1 MSNEVSNPAS
11 SRPEW
16 LAAQVQGKSEG
27 EQKIWQSAYDKVHNE
42 NHFLKGE
49 GPSQALSRLK
59 EQGFL
64 PDMKLDDLAKVA
76 EQHRKAELGPKG
88 SLHRDYYTTHD
99 RVLSTAT
106 EKQEIAKLV
115 ESEKKNWQAHKL
127 APTTEDLNAALT
139 PQVAHRLA
147 DAGLDADSR
156 RLRDGIIQRMKDDKA
171 LSSADMEKMKS
182 CPVGSPYVATGAV
195 TSRQMDGII
204 AEQKHLRDT
213 ISRDGSFKDL
223 KEWNPEEYKRE
234 WQNVLKQTDVSSL
247 LRKHASEDP
256 HHYNWQKIDAADS
269 LIKSLQELHRQ
280 KN

>member
-1 MSNEVSNPAS
+1 MSNEVSNPAV

-16 LAAQVQGKSEG
+16 LAAQVHGKSEG
-27 EQKIWQSAYDKVHNE
+27 EQKMWNSAYDKVHHE
-42 NHFLKGE
+42 NHYLKGE

-64 PDMKLDDLAKVA
+64 PDMKLDDISKVA
-76 EQHRKAELGPKG
+76 QRHVEAELGPKG

-115 ESEKKNWQAHKL
+115 EAEKKNWQAHKL
-127 APTTEDLNAALT
+127 APTTEELHAALT
-139 PQVAHRLA
+139 PRVAHRLA
-147 DAGLDADSR
+147 DAGLDTDPR
-156 RLRDGIIQRMKDDKA
+156 RLRDGMIERMREDKA
-171 LSSADMEKMKS
+171 LTSADMEKMKS

-213 ISRDGSFKDL
+213 ISRYPSFKDL
-223 KEWNPEEYKRE
+223 NEWNPEEYKRE
-234 WQNVLKQTDVSSL
+234 WQNVLKQTDVGRL

-256 HHYNWQKIDAADS
+256 RHYHLQKIDAADS
-269 LIKSLQELHRQ
+269 LITSLQNQRHER
-280 KN
+280 